1 MGRGKSLE
9 FQDYSCDNFFMK
21 EMNMTDSLRT
31 RLTDDLKTAMKA
43 GERARVDTI
52 RLIISKMKEADVNA
66 RAAGKELAQDA
77 DLLPMLQTMV
87 KQRNESAKIFRDNA
101 RVDLAEKEE
110 GEIVI
115 IQGYLP
121 AQLSDDAVAAA
132 IGAIIVEIGAA
143 GPKDMGRVMAV
154 VKERLTGQCDMGKV
168 SGVVKVKLG

>member
-1 MGRGKSLE
+1 ME
-9 FQDYSCDNFFMK
+9 N
-21 EMNMTDSLRT
+21 SLRT

-43 GERARVDTI
+43 GEKMRVDAV
-52 RLIISKMKEADVNA
+52 RLIIAKMKEADVNA
-66 RAAGKELAQDA
+66 RAAGKDIAQDA

-101 RVDLAEKEE
+101 RVDLAVKEE
-110 GEIVI
+110 SEIAI
-115 IQGYLP
+115 IQTYLP

-132 IGAIIVEIGAA
+132 IGAIIAELAAA

-168 SGVVKVKLG
+168 SGVVKAKLG